1 MKLLLKSCFVSL
13 LLLISAS
20 IQAGLITVVLP
31 GNDCSGYFG
40 QGLENCAVNESPLI
54 VKYNEGG
61 STEINSA
68 FSSIDGS
75 EFSYSTVSGSWT
87 YNQGTGDP
95 DVRFWVAKGGPSF
108 RLHYMVDDSN
118 DALCLNSLSVSCL
131 DLALT
136 VTGGDF
142 FLPINPNNDKPYGLS
157 HLSFYDTGRT
167 TEVAEPAALLIF
179 GLGLISLAA
188 IRRLKMR

>member
-1 MKLLLKSCFVSL
+1 MRLKLKGVLSVILLMFAVNG
-13 LLLISAS
+13 
-20 IQAGLITVVLP
+20 QAGLITAVLA

-40 QGLENCAVNESPLI
+40 QGLNNCAINGSPLI

-61 STEINSA
+61 ATEISNAFNS
-68 FSSIDGS
+68 INGN
-75 EFSYSTVSGSWT
+75 EFSYSTVSGTWT
-87 YNQGTGDP
+87 YNQGVNDP

-108 RLHYMVDDSN
+108 RVHYMVDDSN
-118 DALCLNSLSVSCL
+118 DGLCLNSLSVACL

-142 FLPINPNNDKPYGLS
+142 MLPINPNNDKPYGLS

-167 TEVAEPAALLIF
+167 EVSEPAALLLF
-179 GLGLISLAA
+179 GLGLICLAA
-188 IRRLKMR
+188 VRRIKTI